1 MSTGH
6 ATSQPGPGWALVK
19 PPRLEKLPASAG
31 RAVTNLQGAVT
42 VTVTNLQGAVTV
54 TVTNLQGAVT
64 VTVVT
69 GGAGG
74 IGRALAERFAAEGAR
89 AVVVAD
95 LDGREAAR
103 VAAGLACPSPL
114 GAGLDVTD
122 QAAVAGLVDRVEEQL
137 GPVDLWCSNAGV
149 ALGRDLGTDG
159 DWERSFAVHVLAHVH
174 LARVLAPR
182 MAARGRGHLLLT
194 ASAAGLLTSM
204 DSAPYSVTKHGTVA
218 LAEWLAIRWGDAG
231 VGVSCLCPQG
241 VRTAMTEGM
250 GAGSS
255 VLAAGALL
263 EPAEVAE
270 AVVGGL
276 ADGRFLI
283 LPHPEVAEFE
293 RRRAADRDRWLAG
306 MRRARARLGG

>member
-1 MSTGH
+1 M
-6 ATSQPGPGWALVK
+6 
-19 PPRLEKLPASAG
+19 
-31 RAVTNLQGAVT
+31 NLQGAV
-42 VTVTNLQGAVTV
+42 A
-54 TVTNLQGAVT
+54 
-64 VTVVT
+64 VVT
-69 GGAGG
+69 GGARG

-95 LDGREAAR
+95 LDGPGAERAA
-103 VAAGLACPSPL
+103 AALACPAPL
-114 GAGLDVTD
+114 GVALDVTD
-122 QAAVAGLVDRVEEQL
+122 QAAVAGLVARVEGEV

-149 ALGRDLGTDG
+149 ALGPDLGGDG
-159 DWERSFAVHVLAHVH
+159 DWERSFAVHVLAHVY
-174 LARVLAPR
+174 LARALAPR

-194 ASAAGLLTSM
+194 ASAAGLLTNM

-250 GAGSS
+250 VAASSS

-263 EPAEVAE
+263 EPEEVAE
-270 AVVGGL
+270 AVVRGL
-276 ADGRFLI
+276 AEGRFLI

-306 MRRARARLGG
+306 MRRVRARLGG

>member
-1 MSTGH
+1 M
-6 ATSQPGPGWALVK
+6 
-19 PPRLEKLPASAG
+19 
-31 RAVTNLQGAVT
+31 NLQGAVT
-42 VTVTNLQGAVTV
+42 V
-54 TVTNLQGAVT
+54 
-64 VTVVT
+64 VT
-69 GGAGG
+69 GGARG

-95 LDGREAAR
+95 LDHEGAER
-103 VAAGLACPSPL
+103 VAAGLGCPSPL

-122 QAAVAGLVDRVEEQL
+122 PAAVARLVDRVEDEL

-149 ALGRDLGTDG
+149 ALGHDLGDDG

-174 LARVLAPR
+174 VARALAPR

-194 ASAAGLLTSM
+194 ASAAGLLASM

-241 VRTAMTEGM
+241 VRTAMTEGL

-263 EPAEVAE
+263 EPE
-270 AVVGGL
+270 AVAGAVVRGL
-276 ADGRFLI
+276 AEGRFLI

-306 MRRARARLGG
+306 MRRARARAARFGAGSPGGGA